1 MSIKKRIIAGVFSFI
16 SLTVFGSSSFNAKT
30 FKETLTMDND
40 APSGANYSNP
50 TSTNEKWTYYPK
62 YGYGMND
69 YLTGSSYYNND
80 ARGGYCK
87 KSTYVNGSVS
97 GRTAYV
103 WKWTGKDNTVPGSII
118 TVTVSFCDKR
128 FTAGEVAYHQYD
140 ENYLDYAG
148 LHLGTIDQDTAPL
161 SVKFPARRLNN
172 PRKGPYIVAVDAS
185 LNGYKN
191 GDYMSADKVVI
202 EHTKYIS
209 SK

>member
-1 MSIKKRIIAGVFSFI
+1 MSIKKRIIAGVFSFV

-87 KSTYVNGSVS
+87 KSTYVDGSVS

-103 WKWTGKDNTVPGSII
+103 WKWTGKDNTVPGSVVS
-118 TVTVSFCDKR
+118 VTVSFYDTR
-128 FTAGEVAYHQYD
+128 FTASEVAYFHYD
-140 ENYLDYAG
+140 ENNLDYG
-148 LHLGTIDQDTAPL
+148 SIHLGTINQDTSPGQ
-161 SVKFPARRLNN
+161 VTFPPRRLNC
-172 PRKGPYIVAVDAS
+172 PRKGPYIIAVDS
-185 LNGYKN
+185 SNNGYKY
-191 GDYMSADKVVI
+191 GEYMGADKI
-202 EHTKYIS
+202 IYEHTKYVS
-209 SK
+209 TK